1 MSVLV
6 SDMVVVAVAADAA
19 DGVVI
24 NFSGTAD
31 NADAVVALNDT
42 SGDVVVVE
50 EEEEDKNAHELCDK
64 NPTTTTYRTKTQQSR
79 EEKEE
84 GCLIQPEM
92 G

>member
-1 MSVLV
+1 
-6 SDMVVVAVAADAA
+6 MVVVTVAVDADVR
-19 DGVVI
+19 VVV

-31 NADAVVALNDT
+31 NADAVDVLNDT

-50 EEEEDKNAHELCDK
+50 EEEEEDKNARELCDK
-64 NPTTTTYRTKTQQSR
+64 NPTTATYKTKTQQSR

>member
-6 SDMVVVAVAADAA
+6 SDMVVAAVAVAAAV
-19 DGVVI
+19 GVVV

-64 NPTTTTYRTKTQQSR
+64 NPTTTTYKTKTQQSR

>member
-1 MSVLV
+1 
-6 SDMVVVAVAADAA
+6 MVVAAVAVAAAV
-19 DGVVI
+19 GVVV

-42 SGDVVVVE
+42 SGDVVVVVVEEE

-64 NPTTTTYRTKTQQSR
+64 NPTTTTYKTKTQQSR

>member
-1 MSVLV
+1 
-6 SDMVVVAVAADAA
+6 MVVVTVAVDADVR
-19 DGVVI
+19 VVV

-50 EEEEDKNAHELCDK
+50 EEDKNAHELCDK
-64 NPTTTTYRTKTQQSR
+64 NPTTTTYKTKTQQSR

>member
-1 MSVLV
+1 
-6 SDMVVVAVAADAA
+6 MVVVTVAVAAAV
-19 DGVVI
+19 GVVV

-42 SGDVVVVE
+42 SGDVVVVVVEEE

-64 NPTTTTYRTKTQQSR
+64 NPTTTTYKTKTQQSR

>member
-1 MSVLV
+1 MLV
-6 SDMVVVAVAADAA
+6 SDIVVVAVAVDAA
-19 DGVVI
+19 DGVVV

-42 SGDVVVVE
+42 SGDVVVVQE

>member
-1 MSVLV
+1 
-6 SDMVVVAVAADAA
+6 MVVAAVAVDAA
-19 DGVVI
+19 VRVVV

-42 SGDVVVVE
+42 SGDVVVVVVE

-64 NPTTTTYRTKTQQSR
+64 NPTTTTYKTKTQQSR